1 VNGQPP
7 PPLPPPPPPLP
18 APVLKRQVPPPRQG
32 IGCFAAGCLTVLI
45 LGFIFFAGVIGSV
58 WFVCHKIARSN
69 LISNEPAEVRLEQPS
84 DAQFRAAESS
94 LTRVKSANATGQEV
108 SVAFTAADLNAL
120 LAREPDFQDLENRV
134 RIEIENSTLTITL
147 SAPLDSSWQAMKGR
161 WFNGSLRFS
170 GNYESDMFRLNLESA
185 RAGDYELPS
194 FFLSTATSWI
204 NLALNENLDD
214 WEKDEFGPDFWRHIK
229 SIKLEGDKLVVTT
242 QAD

>member
-1 VNGQPP
+1 M
-7 PPLPPPPPPLP
+7 
-18 APVLKRQVPPPRQG
+18 
-32 IGCFAAGCLTVLI
+32 GCFAMGCLTVLI

-58 WFVCHKIARSN
+58 WFVGHKLVRSN
-69 LISNEPAEVRLEQPS
+69 LISNEPTEVRLEQPS
-84 DAQFRAAESS
+84 EAQFRAAESS
-94 LTRVKSANATGQEV
+94 LAQVKSASATGREV

-170 GNYESDMFRLNLESA
+170 GTYESGMFRLNLESA

-194 FFLSTATSWI
+194 FFLSTANSWI
-204 NLALNENLDD
+204 NLALDENLDD

-229 SIKLEGDKLVVTT
+229 SIKLDGDKLVVTT
-242 QAD
+242 QGD